1 MRHVPFDG
9 VLMVAFGGPQGPADI
24 RPFLANV
31 LRGRR
36 VPAERV
42 EEVARH
48 YLLPEILDDTVRLY
62 EEAERARA
70 A

>member
-1 MRHVPFDG
+1 M
-9 VLMVAFGGPQGPADI
+9 ADV

-42 EEVARH
+42 EEVAQRS
-48 YLLPEILDDTVRLY
+48 LGVSAEAILEKLVSDCRILRGLTQFGC
-62 EEAERARA
+62 AR
-70 A
+70 